1 MRKGAGRQ
9 QRVKVPQGEFNMR
22 NSTKQ
27 NVLRLTQLAILVAMI
42 FVMQY
47 IGTIVSAPLAAA
59 GIELSFVLIPIVVG
73 AFLLGPVEGAILGLV
88 FGIMTVV
95 LTIMSPG
102 TIMTR
107 VLFDANPAMYT
118 VVALVKAVAAGLGS
132 GIIYK
137 VLDVAFKGKLVYLRT
152 LIASASAPVIN
163 TGIFLLGMV
172 LFFSNTISERW
183 AGGQNVFFFLVGL
196 IWINFLIEF
205 AINIALTPAII
216 RIVEVVK
223 KKLK

>member
-1 MRKGAGRQ
+1 
-9 QRVKVPQGEFNMR
+9 VEFPQGEFNMKT
-22 NSTKQ
+22 SSKQ
-27 NVLRLTQLAILVAMI
+27 KVLRLVQLAILVALI

-47 IGTIVSAPLAAA
+47 VGTLVSSPFAAM

-73 AFLLGPVEGAILGLV
+73 AFLLGPVEGSILGLV

-102 TIMTR
+102 TILTR

-118 VVALVKAVAAGLGS
+118 VVALVKAVVAGLGS

-137 VLDVAFKGKLVYLRT
+137 LLDVAFKGKLVYLRT